1 MNPQSITLAG
11 GCFWC
16 LEAVYELVEG
26 VTAVESGYSNGQ
38 LPNPS
43 YEQVCSGTTGHAE
56 VVRVSFDADRI
67 TLHEVLEIFFDI
79 HDPTTPNR
87 QGNDIGTQY
96 RSGIYW
102 HDPAQEAVVR
112 DVVAQANAAL
122 QGRVVTEVQ
131 PLANYWRARI
141 VRAATAVVAGAGP
154 DGFLRCGIEL
164 AGDQS
169 RHEAAKR
176 RTHFVRAGGEPLAD
190 DGEDARLDAGQ
201 FGRKFQIIHAAER
214 AAAGDGFIVPVD
226 AEQVQRIH
234 IPQADV
240 LETGFDRVG
249 NQRRILHLLVGG
261 DDDVALARTL
271 DRPLAAIGLDGEINH
286 VSVLVRVM
294 SDK

>member
-102 HDPAQEAVVR
+102 VTAPSWSR
-112 DVVAQANAAL
+112 PRLRNFAAPS
-122 QGRVVTEVQ
+122 R
-131 PLANYWRARI
+131 RA
-141 VRAATAVVAGAGP
+141 
-154 DGFLRCGIEL
+154 
-164 AGDQS
+164 
-169 RHEAAKR
+169 
-176 RTHFVRAGGEPLAD
+176 
-190 DGEDARLDAGQ
+190 
-201 FGRKFQIIHAAER
+201 
-214 AAAGDGFIVPVD
+214 
-226 AEQVQRIH
+226 
-234 IPQADV
+234 
-240 LETGFDRVG
+240 
-249 NQRRILHLLVGG
+249 
-261 DDDVALARTL
+261 
-271 DRPLAAIGLDGEINH
+271 
-286 VSVLVRVM
+286 
-294 SDK
+294 